1 MARARMGAGGECE
14 RLQGFPDDWTAIEC
28 RGKPAAD
35 GPRYKALGN
44 SMAVNVMRWIGERI
58 AMRTPC
64 ATCGQPVN
72 VVFYQSPVRRD
83 ECTPCFDRRTGR
95 RFAPVPAALPENE
108 DDVSKRDLGAETEEM
123 VFVAQEAATMP
134 LDTPEDVKQFQVLLE
149 ELRERKQ
156 GLIDALNA
164 FETAEDA
171 ILDALDRSRRAS

>member
-1 MARARMGAGGECE
+1 MKYLSVCS
-14 RLQGFPDDWTAIEC
+14 FPDDWTAITY

-58 AMRTPC
+58 AMQLPC
-64 ATCGQPVN
+64 ASCGDPVN

-95 RFAPVPAALPENE
+95 RFAPAAPVAEKIENE
-108 DDVSKRDLGAETEEM
+108 DDDMSKRNLKAETEEM
-123 VFVAQEAATMP
+123 GFVYESARGMA
-134 LDTPEDVKQFQVLLE
+134 LDTPEEVAEFQAMLE

>member
-1 MARARMGAGGECE
+1 M
-14 RLQGFPDDWTAIEC
+14 
-28 RGKPAAD
+28 
-35 GPRYKALGN
+35 
-44 SMAVNVMRWIGERI
+44 
-58 AMRTPC
+58 TPC

-123 VFVAQEAATMP
+123 NFVAQEAATMP